1 MDAAANALFEE
12 WDHRH
17 RDAVAALSDLRR
29 ERYREIK
36 AQAPDPQETSLVL
49 PRRRLEDFQEL
60 DPNAQLTLAPLVGK
74 HLMSDEDGN
83 FPLSPLNAWE
93 RKVIL
98 AELAKDTLVAWYRNP
113 PRSAGDSVCVAYRN
127 EFGNWRGLYPDF
139 IVFERVE
146 LRILPSI
153 VDPHRY
159 DLEDALLKRRALADF
174 AEQFGHKFHRIESL
188 AEVAG
193 TMRVLDLKSGK
204 DSRADC
210 VT

>member
-60 DPNAQLTLAPLVGK
+60 DPNAQLTLAPLVDK

-83 FPLSPLNAWE
+83 PNAVVE
-93 RKVIL
+93 SDQTCCACFL
-98 AELAKDTLVAWYRNP
+98 
-113 PRSAGDSVCVAYRN
+113 PRSSA
-127 EFGNWRGLYPDF
+127 
-139 IVFERVE
+139 
-146 LRILPSI
+146 
-153 VDPHRY
+153 
-159 DLEDALLKRRALADF
+159 
-174 AEQFGHKFHRIESL
+174 
-188 AEVAG
+188 
-193 TMRVLDLKSGK
+193 
-204 DSRADC
+204 
-210 VT
+210 